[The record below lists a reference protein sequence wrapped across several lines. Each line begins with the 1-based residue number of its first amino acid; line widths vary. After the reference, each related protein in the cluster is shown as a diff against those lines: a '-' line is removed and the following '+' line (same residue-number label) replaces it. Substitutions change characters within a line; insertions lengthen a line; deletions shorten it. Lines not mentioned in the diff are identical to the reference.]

1 MAISITIVSLYWGIQ
16 QSAMTEIFAEYVQG
30 DISAYIVRFT
40 ASCVL
45 LGIMPLVTILLLG
58 YSMRDIGLRRSVD
71 RAFTM
76 RVLLVGVAVCIFF
89 GISGSR
95 NADMAAFYP
104 YSKTIALYAARRP
117 VWLALH
123 VVSYVIFY
131 YMPWEICFRGM
142 LLLPFVNYEDAA
154 EVPGG
159 DGSTRAVRAVRA
171 TLPYEDGGQVR
182 GGDGSTRAARAVRA
196 TLPHED
202 GGQVLGGDGSTRAV
216 RATLPYEGA
225 AEMPG
230 GDGVRTARKTRTVRA
245 VRATLPH
252 EDAAEVSGGD
262 RVRTA
267 RNRWAF
273 PSRVGPRSQ
282 SSQRKTARNRW
293 KFPPAVVF
301 MQVIPST
308 MLHFGHPPIELFA
321 SILFGFFAGYLVW
334 RTRSIFTLWILHS
347 VAGVAQDIA
356 IIMQ

>member
-1 MAISITIVSLYWGIQ
+1 MLKLRHTNSNVCQVVIIAVSVTVVSLYWCIQ
-16 QSAMTEIFAEYVQG
+16 QSAATEIFAEYVQG

-45 LGIMPLVTILLLG
+45 LGVVPLLTMLLLG

-104 YSKTIALYAARRP
+104 YSKTIALYAATNP
-117 VWLALH
+117 LWLALH
-123 VVSYVIFY
+123 VGSYVVFY
-131 YMPWEICFRGM
+131 YMPWEIFFRGI

-154 EVPGG
+154 
-159 DGSTRAVRAVRA
+159 
-171 TLPYEDGGQVR
+171 Q
-182 GGDGSTRAARAVRA
+182 
-196 TLPHED
+196 
-202 GGQVLGGDGSTRAV
+202 
-216 RATLPYEGA
+216 
-225 AEMPG
+225 MPG
-230 GDGVRTARKTRTVRA
+230 GDGLQTAR
-245 VRATLPH
+245 
-252 EDAAEVSGGD
+252 S
-262 RVRTA
+262 
-267 RNRWAF
+267 
-273 PSRVGPRSQ
+273 
-282 SSQRKTARNRW
+282 RW

-308 MLHFGHPPIELFA
+308 MLHFGHPPVELCA